1 MTESQED
8 GVRKKLENQK
18 FSFEGEIMG
27 RIVAIGG
34 GDLSSTEYLNKYA
47 ISIARMNQNYFL
59 LERLAK
65 MQKCIFIEYM
75 KYLKN

>member
-1 MTESQED
+1 MGIDRAESEGCLLTESQED

-34 GDLSSTEYLNKYA
+34 GNLSSTEYLNKYA
-47 ISIARMNQNYFL
+47 ISIAR
-59 LERLAK
+59 E
-65 MQKCIFIEYM
+65 
-75 KYLKN
+75 